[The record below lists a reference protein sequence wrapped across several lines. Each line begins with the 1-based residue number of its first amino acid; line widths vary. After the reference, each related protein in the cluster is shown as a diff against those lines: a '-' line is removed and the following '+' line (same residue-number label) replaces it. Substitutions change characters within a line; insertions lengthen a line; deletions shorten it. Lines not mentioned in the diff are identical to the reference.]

1 MHASTPAPHH
11 RRPPAVPPYAASVAG
26 SRTAV
31 GQSRGE
37 RQRVRATD
45 GRPAE
50 RPGHADRDRPRPAS
64 RPRRRSRAA
73 ARPKSVGG
81 RRVTGEQQMQLRG
94 DWAEPV
100 ASAEWAL
107 GQCGNFGRPLGPLA
121 RPHPKHERA
130 GSVLLRG
137 RKPAP
142 HSAAT
147 TMAGPRSL
155 TSTLGAIGRRPR
167 RARRRAACDRRSGM
181 ASASQSSYAGSGC
194 TVWLAPSM
202 PIRPAAASSAIRAT
216 SLSSRGARPSRRSS
230 LAARRSSRLPKP
242 PPASSL
248 AGVSSQAAQRSLTSP
263 TSRNRLRRRPR
274 PPGRRRPGAPSTAA
288 GRGGRPQTAARRAA
302 RCPPRGA
309 PAGWSSRTERSNRSA
324 PASWPEFALVG
335 DRPTTAPTGADRRWR
350 RSRPAPPFR
359 LVR

>member
-31 GQSRGE
+31 GQSRGQ
-37 RQRVRATD
+37 RQRVGATD

-50 RPGHADRDRPRPAS
+50 RPGHADRDRLRPAS

-155 TSTLGAIGRRPR
+155 TSTLGAIGRRPG
-167 RARRRAACDRRSGM
+167 RARRRAAC
-181 ASASQSSYAGSGC
+181 
-194 TVWLAPSM
+194 
-202 PIRPAAASSAIRAT
+202 
-216 SLSSRGARPSRRSS
+216 
-230 LAARRSSRLPKP
+230 
-242 PPASSL
+242 
-248 AGVSSQAAQRSLTSP
+248 
-263 TSRNRLRRRPR
+263 
-274 PPGRRRPGAPSTAA
+274 AA
-288 GRGGRPQTAARRAA
+288 GRGWQ
-302 RCPPRGA
+302 
-309 PAGWSSRTERSNRSA
+309 A
-324 PASWPEFALVG
+324 PASRRMLAAAARSGSPHRCRSDRRRRARRSGRPRSRRGALARRGGAAWPPGA
-335 DRPTTAPTGADRRWR
+335 APGCPSHHRRAPWPVSPPRWR
-350 RSRPAPPFR
+350 RDH
-359 LVR
+359 